1 MIPYVIEENRLDDAM
16 LVIRQIP
23 EFENIPEA
31 DRILSRLVNTPH
43 LILSASIDSVPIGF
57 KIGYERDGMFYSW
70 LGGILPEYRNKGI
83 ASALAEKQEEWAKTH
98 GYTTIWMKTRNCF
111 PEMLMMAIGRGFRII
126 GFDPRE
132 EVGQHRIVLEKS
144 I

>member
-1 MIPYVIEENRLDDAM
+1 MIPYLIVENRIEDALCVM
-16 LVIRQIP
+16 GLIP
-23 EFENIPEA
+23 EFENIPDTESMQ
-31 DRILSRLVNTPH
+31 SRLIHKPY
-43 LILSASIDSVPIGF
+43 LILSAHIDSIPIGF
-57 KIGYERDGMFYSW
+57 KIGYERDGKFYSW
-70 LGGILPEYRNKGI
+70 FGAILPEYRNNGI
-83 ASALAEKQEEWAKTH
+83 ASALADKQEEWARKQ

-111 PEMLMMAIGRGFRII
+111 PEMLMMAIKRGFSIV